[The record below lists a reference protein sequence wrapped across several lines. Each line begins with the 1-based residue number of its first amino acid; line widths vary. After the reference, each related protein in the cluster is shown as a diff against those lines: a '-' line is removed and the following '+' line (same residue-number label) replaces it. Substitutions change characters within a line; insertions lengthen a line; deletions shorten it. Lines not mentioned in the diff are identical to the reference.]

1 MPKDRQLSLRIPTI
15 QGQEDKYHG
24 QVEAVKAEHEQ
35 KLQEAFERAKV
46 TFINL
51 LLSNFFLL
59 TVYP

>member
-1 MPKDRQLSLRIPTI
+1 MPEDRHLGSRIPTI

-35 KLQEAFERAKV
+35 KLREAFERAKV
-46 TFINL
+46 TFISL
-51 LLSNFFLL
+51 LVSNFFLL